1 MIYVSAIAKW
11 ALEMEAKGQ
20 IKLPGTIFDFFY
32 ETDDEHFFDGFT
44 RKDSVFYPKDGAQFF
59 YTHEEFEEYLK
70 ATGNSPYPDASSLKP
85 VQFMKVVPDGCKE
98 YTIEWI
104 ANHFQD
110 FHANW
115 ETLLYHYSPIDQ
127 ASIRVQW
134 GINEAIG
141 DYIPL
146 RYEIMDMRNAIS
158 VLMDAV
164 TGKLTDEE
172 KEEISSA
179 WEKSG
184 DTSAIKGYCFQEKR
198 VREIAKTIRERHERE
213 K

>member
-11 ALEMEAKGQ
+11 ALEMDAKGQ

-44 RKDSVFYPKDGAQFF
+44 RKDSVFYPKGGAHFF
-59 YTHEEFEEYLK
+59 YTHEEFDEYLK
-70 ATGNSPYPDASSLKP
+70 ATGNIPYPDAHSLKP
-85 VQFMKVVPDGCKE
+85 VQFMKVMPDGCEE
-98 YTIEWI
+98 YTMDWVID
-104 ANHFQD
+104 HFYD

-115 ETLLYHYSPIDQ
+115 ENLCYYYSPLDKE
-127 ASIRVQW
+127 AIRMQW

-146 RYEIMDMRNAIS
+146 RYEIMDIRNAIS

-164 TGKLTDEE
+164 TGKLTDKE

-184 DTSAIKGYCFQEKR
+184 DTSAIKDYCFQEKR
-198 VREIAKTIRERHERE
+198 VREISKTIRERHERE

>member
-11 ALEMEAKGQ
+11 ALKLEEQGK
-20 IKLPGTIFDFFY
+20 IKMPGTFLDFFY

-115 ETLLYHYSPIDQ
+115 ETLLYHYSPIDN

>member
-11 ALEMEAKGQ
+11 ALKLEEQGK
-20 IKLPGTIFDFFY
+20 IKMPGTFFDFFY

-44 RKDSVFYPKDGAQFF
+44 RKDSVFSPKDGAQFF

-115 ETLLYHYSPIDQ
+115 ETLLYHYSPIDR

-184 DTSAIKGYCFQEKR
+184 DTSAIKDYCFQEKR
-198 VREIAKTIRERHERE
+198 VREIAKTIRERHESE